1 MLNFWKTLP
10 CLRGALLLLLTASWT
25 VAQAEETYSLISKRG
40 SGDVDLIEKTFDAA
54 GTLLLEIDPNTHV
67 SKASPGREQENAEGK
82 KENKTDENS
91 GENTGNAGS
100 SENVKN
106 TDSASGQNTE
116 TLKEPL
122 IQKIPMKVT
131 SKQKYE
137 EMLIQSGNLLQG
149 ETAKSTLG
157 AWYFL
162 ENETTIQIDKTEVKP
177 QLDLNQPLIGVDIS
191 NAHPNFFRKD
201 GFLTRDELDVINVQ
215 GNTLLADYFLPNRD
229 GVKIGDS
236 WKQSPDTMGI
246 LLQMDLV
253 FNLDIKTKL
262 AEVKKNIAIL
272 ETSGWLEGSYEG
284 NTSKIEVTGKAYF
297 DLTRGRV
304 VWFGLV
310 IQEKRTAGFIS
321 PGMDVTAK
329 IQYKITPQESSKNLT
344 PEAAAALEFDPAQY
358 GLLLYQD
365 PRKVWQFV
373 LSPEWEPMN
382 QNEFQSNF
390 RLIRDGQLVAQCT
403 VNKVQ
408 ATTATKNIKPEDF
421 AEEIKGMLK
430 EQFDSILDIKT
441 QKREDGSDVI
451 RVDVAAKYEG
461 ISLRIFYYLITK
473 GEQQYTIV
481 FTLEDNL
488 LENFGELNETM
499 VQSFTWMK

>member
-1 MLNFWKTLP
+1 MRNFWKILP
-10 CLRGALLLLLTASWT
+10 CFGTILAILLITSWS
-25 VAQAEETYSLISKRG
+25 VAQDETYSLISKRD

-67 SKASPGREQENAEGK
+67 SKASPGREQSDNDEK
-82 KENKTDENS
+82 KDQKSDE
-91 GENTGNAGS
+91 
-100 SENVKN
+100 KM
-106 TDSASGQNTE
+106 E
-116 TLKEPL
+116 TSQEPL
-122 IQKIPMKVT
+122 IQKIPMKVK

-149 ETAKSTLG
+149 ENSKSTLG
-157 AWYFL
+157 AWYFH
-162 ENETTIQIDKTEVKP
+162 ENETTIQIDKPEAKP
-177 QLDLNQPLIGVDIS
+177 SLDQNQPHIGIDIC

-236 WKQSPDTMGI
+236 WKLSPDAMGI
-246 LLQMDLV
+246 MLQMDLV

-262 AEVKKNIAIL
+262 VEVKKNIAIL

-284 NTSKIEVTGKAYF
+284 NTSKIDVTGKAYF
-297 DLTRGRV
+297 DLNRGRI

-310 IQEKRTAGFIS
+310 IKEKRTAGFIS

-329 IQYKITPQESSKNLT
+329 IQYKITPQKSSKTLT
-344 PEAAAALEFDPAQY
+344 PELASALEFDQEKY

-365 PRKVWQFV
+365 PGKVWQFV

-382 QNEFQSNF
+382 QNELQSNF
-390 RLIRDGQLVAQCT
+390 RLLRDGQLVAQCT
-403 VNKVQ
+403 VSKVQ

-430 EQFDSILDIKT
+430 DQFDSVLDLKT
-441 QKREDGSDVI
+441 QKREDGSNVI

-461 ISLRIFYYLITK
+461 IALRIFYYLITK
-473 GEQQYTIV
+473 GDLQYTVV